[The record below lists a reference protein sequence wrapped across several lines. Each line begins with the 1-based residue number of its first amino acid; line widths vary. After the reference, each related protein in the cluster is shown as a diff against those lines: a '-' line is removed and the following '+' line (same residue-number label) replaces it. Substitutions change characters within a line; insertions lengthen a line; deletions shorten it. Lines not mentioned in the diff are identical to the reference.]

1 MDAPDEVGDRRG
13 TVGLANRAQSM
24 PRSALS
30 VARQVILPALVCLCA
45 VGTVTARRAT
55 LIQCPA
61 INDVAS
67 LRSSTPSD
75 DSFAAL
81 AHASE
86 TAWVAISA
94 RASSDAWLA
103 ILLGLVAFWA
113 RGLSRRCARVLQ
125 PRPVSVC
132 SIPPRPG

>member
-1 MDAPDEVGDRRG
+1 MVAPDEVGDRRA

-45 VGTVTARRAT
+45 VATVTARRAT
-55 LIQCPA
+55 LIHGPA

-75 DSFAAL
+75 DSSAAL

-94 RASSDAWLA
+94 RESSDAWLA

-113 RGLSRRCARVLQ
+113 RGLSRLCARVLQ